1 MPIELIS
8 NIAQKN
14 RSANVTSSAFFY
26 LVDTSNID
34 YRINGIQNDASLS
47 PSLTQGSKSIIRNPS
62 NLHVDFGT
70 ISGLSTNDIVI
81 RGTSSFSLYV
91 DVSNTKTN
99 QGGVVYNDADDKLYY
114 YNGTDWRSLGLGSL
128 VGTANEIQI
137 TGSTG
142 DVRVGLTP
150 IVVIQNYIQTPILMF
165 DNGITMGGV
174 LNSVQ
179 LTGNL
184 NITGNLVVDGEI
196 VTKTAFKGYT
206 LDSGLE
212 SVTDVSVDAGD
223 YN

>member
-1 MPIELIS
+1 
-8 NIAQKN
+8 
-14 RSANVTSSAFFY
+14 
-26 LVDTSNID
+26 
-34 YRINGIQNDASLS
+34 
-47 PSLTQGSKSIIRNPS
+47 
-62 NLHVDFGT
+62 
-70 ISGLSTNDIVI
+70 
-81 RGTSSFSLYV
+81 
-91 DVSNTKTN
+91 
-99 QGGVVYNDADDKLYY
+99 
-114 YNGTDWRSLGLGSL
+114 
-128 VGTANEIQI
+128 
-137 TGSTG
+137 
-142 DVRVGLTP
+142 
-150 IVVIQNYIQTPILMF
+150 MF

>member
-14 RSANVTSSAFFY
+14 RSANVTSGAFFY

-47 PSLTQGSKSIIRNPS
+47 PSLTQGSKYIIRNPS

-196 VTKTAFKGYT
+196 VTKTAFQGYT

>member
-47 PSLTQGSKSIIRNPS
+47 PSLTQGSKYIIRNPS

-165 DNGITMGGV
+165 DNGITMVGV